1 MKTIGITGG
10 IGSGKSTVTEF
21 LRRKGFWVV
30 DADLIAREIVEPEH
44 PALQKLVQRF
54 GNEIL
59 SADGTLNRKRLAELA
74 FSGPDEKDA
83 LDSIT
88 HGVIVS
94 TIQEELHQI
103 RINYH
108 PDLIFVDAALM
119 IETGLYKSMD
129 EIWLIVADEKV
140 RVERVIARDNI
151 EAEQVT
157 QRMKLQL
164 SDQEKSKYASRMI
177 DNSTTLNELYR
188 VIERTLKEY
197 EAV

>member
-21 LRRKGFWVV
+21 LRRKGYWVV
-30 DADLIAREIVEPEH
+30 DADVIAREIVEPGH
-44 PALQKLVQRF
+44 PVLQKLVQQF
-54 GNEIL
+54 GNTIL
-59 SADGTLNRKRLAELA
+59 NPDGTLNRKNLANLA
-74 FSGPDEKDA
+74 FSGEDEKNA
-83 LDSIT
+83 LDRIT
-88 HGVIVS
+88 HDAILS
-94 TIQEELHQI
+94 AIQEELHQI
-103 RINYH
+103 RINQH
-108 PDLIFVDAALM
+108 PNLVFVDAALM
-119 IETGLYKSMD
+119 IETGLYKAMD

-140 RVERVIARDNI
+140 RVERVLARDNI
-151 EAEQVT
+151 GVEQVT

-164 SDQEKSKYASRMI
+164 SDQEKSKYARRMI